1 MAQQAWGDM
10 GSKPLPGN
18 DTNAGVNLDVGELNE
33 NRHNGERQI
42 APLTYLLDGVTVLT
56 DSVVGSVLLSDRP
69 DVKVTGV
76 RLVDGTEYH
85 GKQVIL
91 SAGAY
96 RTPQVLMLLGLGP
109 KETSDTHGL
118 KTVVDS
124 PEMGRNFTDHVMVR
138 MNWKLKDPAKGYAIG
153 SPNPLFA
160 QPQFSKGMPISH
172 IKPFGEPREELEA
185 VIAKDAGG
193 NAGLDHYLLKKEFA
207 MMEAMVINFLMATKP
222 TSRGTMTIASKDPA
236 DHPLL
241 DPNYLATGVDT
252 YVWRHSLRKMATLM
266 AGDIT
271 VLGREVVAEE
281 AALPGFDPLGP
292 YASDEELDRRVQI
305 QGVSTSHGAGSCSMG
320 SVVDIDLMF
329 KGINNLRIAD
339 APVISIA
346 IGAHIQAAVY
356 ALAEQRAAIIAKDTP
371 PHAPYT

>member
-42 APLTYLLDGVTVLT
+42 APFTYLIDGVTVLT

-69 DVKVTGV
+69 DVKVAEV

-96 RTPQVLMLLGLGP
+96 QTPQILMLLGLGP
-109 KETSDTHGL
+109 KETLDTHGL

-124 PEMGRNFTDHVMVR
+124 PEMGRNFTEHVMVR

-172 IKPFGEPREELEA
+172 INPFGVPREELEA
-185 VIAKDAGG
+185 GIAKDTGG
-193 NAGLDHYLLKKEFA
+193 NAGLDHYLLKEFA
-207 MMEAMVINFLMATKP
+207 MMEAMVMYLAIPPLNIDGNHISNFLMATKP
-222 TSRGTMTIASKDPA
+222 TSRSTATIASRDPA

-266 AGDIT
+266 AGDTT

-281 AALPGFDPLGP
+281 VALPGFDPLGP

-305 QGVSTSHGAGSCSMG
+305 QGV
-320 SVVDIDLMF
+320 
-329 KGINNLRIAD
+329 
-339 APVISIA
+339 
-346 IGAHIQAAVY
+346 
-356 ALAEQRAAIIAKDTP
+356 
-371 PHAPYT
+371 